1 MTFLV
6 EGLTSSLEPARQVR
20 RVGEYG
26 ALEDAVAAAKEVIDQ
41 FLIREFAPGMPPA
54 KLFARY
60 QSAGEV
66 PIIFRDD
73 DDKTLNVTYFNH
85 FEYALARC
93 ADIAGP
99 GSSPS
104 SPT

>member
-1 MTFLV
+1 M
-6 EGLTSSLEPARQVR
+6 SSLEPARQVR
-20 RVGEYG
+20 RVGEFS
-26 ALEDAVAAAKEVIDQ
+26 ALEDAVAAARQVIDQ
-41 FLIREFAPGMPPA
+41 FLVREFVPGMPPA

-73 DDKTLNVTYFNH
+73 DDKTLNVNYFNH

-93 ADIAGP
+93 ADLAVP
-99 GSSPS
+99 GNTP
-104 SPT
+104 PGEPA